1 MEDVLVAKIFGWVV
15 GGGCFLAGI
24 GLLFFSKSMKR
35 ANQILNKA
43 FYPVESLEKLF
54 GREVKNDQW
63 ITSNTK
69 VLGFISLL
77 VSVVFF
83 VILLTA

>member
-1 MEDVLVAKIFGWVV
+1 MGNILVAKIFGWVV

-83 VILLTA
+83 VVLLTT